1 MPELPAYDQKENKD
15 EDQEKG
21 RFVKNIIVWK
31 HVHPVGKSYFN
42 QA

>member
-21 RFVKNIIVWK
+21 RFVKNMIVWK
-31 HVHPVGKSYFN
+31 KRPPCW
-42 QA
+42 